1 MTTPDARA
9 LDRGACDPLRAFPAL
24 IAAAK
29 VGALPKVPAYLP
41 SIVADRRGE
50 RDTYHDINT
59 AVVHWANSAMWLD
72 QHDAARDTETGD
84 RIATGLRLID
94 ILEGAKQEA
103 GVTGFMLGHIALW
116 LAEAETGQ
124 PE

>member
-1 MTTPDARA
+1 MAVIEVWPSVFSSSECAAYEVTDAQGRI
-9 LDRGACDPLRAFPAL
+9 LC
-24 IAAAK
+24 I
-29 VGALPKVPAYLP
+29 
-41 SIVADRRGE
+41 
-50 RDTYHDINT
+50 
-59 AVVHWANSAMWLD
+59 
-72 QHDAARDTETGD
+72 ARDMETGD

-94 ILEGAKQEA
+94 ILGDAKQEA